1 MDGFINKRILKINLT
16 TRKITIEEKDESFYR
31 KYLGGKGIALYYL
44 LKELEPCIDPLSPEN
59 ILVVATSVLTGTPV
73 GTVCR
78 YTVAAK
84 SPLTGAYGESEAG
97 GFFGLEMKLA
107 GFDAIVITGKSDK
120 PVYIAIIN
128 RKVEIREAGHIWGKV
143 TGETQDIIR
152 QELEIKN
159 ARVLTIGPGAE
170 NLVRYGCLLNDLG
183 HANGRTGMGA
193 VMGSK
198 NLKAI
203 VVKGNNQIAFAQK
216 EKVLEIAR
224 FMATETKTNPLSKS
238 LNELGTAG
246 SIPGKNKSGMLPTSN
261 FKEGAFQDSEKISG
275 LTMKNQI
282 GKGNK
287 GCWACPI
294 RCKMI
299 VEVDTPEIQVDSRY
313 GGPEYETL
321 ASFGSLLMNGDLI
334 SIAKANELCNKYSLD
349 TISTGV
355 TIAFTIECYQKGFLT
370 SAETNGLELKYGD
383 ASLILKLIEMIAHR
397 QGLGNLLAEGVKIIS
412 EKLGHETKEF
422 AIEVKG
428 QEAPM
433 HDVRGRVS
441 LAYAYAISPIGA
453 DHLVSVHETLVENKD
468 GIPFKNIACLGI
480 LEPLENMD
488 YGPKKVRQFYYLM
501 NVFSLINTLCI
512 CNFGVAPRGI
522 MPLEKLVELVQA
534 VTGWQ
539 TSLWELL
546 KTGERTVNMARAF
559 NAREGFNRE
568 QDNLPT
574 RFFQGMENGRLEG
587 LRLDEEKFRQD
598 MDLLYEMLGWDVCTG
613 NPRPAK
619 LYELGLDWIVEEGL

>member
-1 MDGFINKRILKINLT
+1 MDGFVNKRILKVDLT
-16 TRKITIEEKDESFYR
+16 ERKIVIEEKDELFYR
-31 KYLGGKGIALYYL
+31 TYLGGKGIALYYL
-44 LKELEPCIDPLSPEN
+44 LKELEPGIDPLSPQN
-59 ILVVATSVLTGTPV
+59 VLVVATSVLTGTPV

-97 GFFGLEMKLA
+97 GFFGPEMKLA
-107 GFDAIVITGKSDK
+107 GFDAIVITGKSDR
-120 PVYIAIIN
+120 PVYLAIIN
-128 RKVEIREAGHIWGKV
+128 KKVEIREASHIWGKI

-152 QELEIKN
+152 QELDLKN

-170 NLVRYGCLLNDLG
+170 NLVRYACLLNELG

-203 VVKGNNQIAFAQK
+203 VVKGNDRIAFAQK
-216 EKVLEIAR
+216 EKVQEIAR
-224 FMATETKTNPLSKS
+224 FMAAEAKTNPLSKS

-246 SIPGKNKSGMLPTSN
+246 SIPGKQKSGMLPTSN
-261 FKEGAFQDSEKISG
+261 FKEGAFEDFEKISG
-275 LTMKNQI
+275 LTMMNKI

-294 RCKMI
+294 RCKMV
-299 VEVDTPEIQVDSRY
+299 VEVDTPEILVDSRY

-321 ASFGSLLMNGDLI
+321 ASFGSLLLNGDLI
-334 SIAKANELCNKYSLD
+334 SIAKAHELCNKYSLD

-355 TIAFTIECYQKGFLT
+355 TIAFAIECYEKGFLT
-370 SAETNGLELKYGD
+370 SSETDGLELKYGD
-383 ASLILKLIEMIAHR
+383 ASLILKLIEMIANR
-397 QGLGNLLAEGVKIIS
+397 QGLGDLLAEGVKKVS
-412 EKLGHETKEF
+412 EKLGPETKEF
-422 AIEVKG
+422 AMEVKG

-441 LAYAYAISPIGA
+441 LAYAYAFSPIGA
-453 DHLVSVHETLVENKD
+453 DHLVSVQETLVENKE
-468 GIPFKNIACLGI
+468 GMPFKNISCLGI
-480 LEPLENMD
+480 LEPLDKME
-488 YGPKKVRQFYYLM
+488 YGPKKIRQFYYLM
-501 NVFSLINTLCI
+501 NVFSLLNTLCI

-522 MPLEKLVELVQA
+522 MPLGKLVELVEG

-546 KTGERTVNMARAF
+546 KAGERTVNMARSF

-568 QDNLPT
+568 QDNLPA

-587 LRLDEEKFRQD
+587 LKLDEEKFRQD
-598 MDLLYEMLGWDVCTG
+598 MDLLYEMLGWDVSTG
-613 NPRPAK
+613 NPKAAK
-619 LYELGLDWIVEEGL
+619 LYELGLDWIAEETL